1 MTDNK
6 HTDALIKI
14 VYDTLL
20 QLQRLINQDQSR
32 EPDFLEF
39 VKTFLLNTVS
49 TTISLAEAGHPGSA
63 PLLYTEM
70 EAEMRNK
77 ALREMAAFSAQ
88 FGSVLYSATSIDE
101 NDKTG
106 GMNYIGQQLVVTLF
120 RSLCELPKTMRND
133 DMVLRAIG
141 VLLVNL
147 LNKQFAQ
154 NAHQVLDRLC
164 AHVHL
169 VLDDLTK
176 QTMH

>member
-63 PLLYTEM
+63 PLLYTEI
-70 EAEMRNK
+70 
-77 ALREMAAFSAQ
+77 
-88 FGSVLYSATSIDE
+88 T
-101 NDKTG
+101 
-106 GMNYIGQQLVVTLF
+106 
-120 RSLCELPKTMRND
+120 
-133 DMVLRAIG
+133 
-141 VLLVNL
+141 
-147 LNKQFAQ
+147 
-154 NAHQVLDRLC
+154 
-164 AHVHL
+164 
-169 VLDDLTK
+169 
-176 QTMH
+176 